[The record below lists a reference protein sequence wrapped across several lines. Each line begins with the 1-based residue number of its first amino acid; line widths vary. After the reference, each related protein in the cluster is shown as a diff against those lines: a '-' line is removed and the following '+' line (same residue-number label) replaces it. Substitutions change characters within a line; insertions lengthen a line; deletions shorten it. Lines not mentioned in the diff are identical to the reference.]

1 MRRSVD
7 TWLDRFCYK
16 HPKLGIPGL
25 MKYVVILQGVVY
37 LLDIFSNGYL
47 SFLLMFSTQA
57 ILYGQVWRL
66 FTFLFLPL
74 ESSNAIFF
82 LLSLYFY
89 WFIGSTLE
97 REWGSVKFTV
107 FYAVG
112 ALLTLISGFVLDLW
126 GFGLAIN
133 MFYVNM
139 SMFFAFATLY
149 PDLQVL
155 FFFIIPVKVKWLAW
169 LDAALFLWMVVSS
182 LIALNFLG
190 ALMPIIALLNYLLF
204 FWSDLADSVRRMAGR
219 AAHQTSRQ
227 TINFKKAARQA
238 QQHKGYIHKCAVCG
252 KTDTDYPD
260 MEFRYCSKCNGYYC
274 YCKDHINDHVHI
286 Q

>member
-1 MRRSVD
+1 MKSFD
-7 TWLDRFCYK
+7 TLLSRFCYK
-16 HPKLGIPGL
+16 HPRFGIPNL
-25 MKYVVILQGVVY
+25 MTVIVAGTVLVY
-37 LLDIFSNGYL
+37 LLD
-47 SFLLMFSTQA
+47 MFSTT
-57 ILYGQVWRL
+57 ILFSDLLVFSPALILQGQVWRL
-66 FTFLFLPL
+66 FTFLFIPD
-74 ESSNAIFF
+74 SSYLLLLA
-82 LLSLYFY
+82 LSLYFY
-89 WFIGSTLE
+89 WLIGNVLE
-97 REWGSVKFTV
+97 QQWGTAKFN
-107 FYAVG
+107 FYYFLGVV
-112 ALLTLISGFVLDLW
+112 LNIILGFVSYAL
-126 GFGLAIN
+126 GGSGEVSIT
-133 MFYVNM
+133 YVNL
-139 SMFFAFATLY
+139 SLFFAFATLY
-149 PDLQVL
+149 PDMQVYI
-155 FFFIIPVKVKWLAW
+155 FFILPVKVKWLAW

-204 FWSDLADSVRRMAGR
+204 FWSDLADSVRRMVGR